1 MSINV
6 YAFPPC
12 SLTGW
17 GWTTR
22 TPIQRSRSIIAGSD
36 YMSQAGRKRRMAK
49 LDVAGIGRTRM
60 GAGYMESLIELL
72 AGGQHGVRLYSMPIN
87 YRGRHSAADRQAARL
102 DWTDSGTDLD
112 WTDSG
117 TEMIWYDGTI
127 LSGTHDSALTDS
139 AGFPYI
145 TVSGLPAN
153 TLVAR
158 PSEFLT
164 VFADEDD
171 LTGTTVRIVTDATSD
186 ANGVAVIRLFT
197 SPGDATDLRVNIGTR
212 DTGVFRPVSIPEPM
226 QELNANWIYDWE
238 FYEVFADEVGSF
250 TEIDPW

>member
-6 YAFPPC
+6 FAFPPC

-17 GWTTR
+17 AWTTR
-22 TPIQRSRSIIAGSD
+22 TPIQRSRSIITGAD
-36 YMSQAGRKRRMAK
+36 HMSAAGRKRRIAK
-49 LDVAGIGRTRM
+49 LDVVGIGRNRM
-60 GAGYMESLIELL
+60 GAGYMESLKEML
-72 AGGQHGVRLYSMPIN
+72 AGGQHAVRLYSMPIN
-87 YRGRHSAADRQAARL
+87 YRGQYSDTGRQSTPVF
-102 DWTDSGTDLD
+102 WTDSGTDLE

-117 TEMIWYDGTI
+117 VELLWYDGTV
-127 LSGTHDSALTDS
+127 LTGTHDSSLTDS
-139 AGFPYI
+139 AGYPYI

-153 TLVAR
+153 TLIAR

-164 VFADEDD
+164 VFADGDD
-171 LTGTTVRIVTDATSD
+171 LTGTTVRIVTAATSD
-186 ANGVAVIRLFT
+186 ASGDAVIRLFE

-226 QELNANWIYDWE
+226 QELNANWLYDWE
-238 FYEVFADEVGSF
+238 FYEIFEDEVGSF